1 MGQRIIISESEKNR
15 IKGLYEQ
22 GTPLPAPPNTAKGDM
37 TNLLKMAGQTVNLYR
52 DAENKKFHFT
62 ATIKKIHKGDN
73 GIMIQFLESPMIF
86 VYRCDKNYLVRLDV
100 DKRFYSTPFISKL
113 KKELCGVSS
122 GGASVPKANYAQSS
136 SAPSDMA

>member
-1 MGQRIIISESEKNR
+1 MGQRIIISESERNR
-15 IKGLYEQ
+15 IKDLYEQ

-62 ATIKKIHKGDN
+62 ATIKTIFKGDF
-73 GIMIQFLESPMIF
+73 GFMIKFLEAPGIF
-86 VYRCDKNYLVRLDV
+86 FYRCNTNYLVRQDV
-100 DKRFYSTPFISKL
+100 DNRLYSTPFISKL

-122 GGASVPKANYAQSS
+122 GGQNVPKANYAQSS